1 MPPYLR
7 QLPFFQVRKVIESRL
22 ELVVAL
28 VHFLVVNTNGRSINS
43 GSVSQRSVQGR
54 DQMACRA

>member
-28 VHFLVVNTNGRSINS
+28 VHFISRQYERALNQL
-43 GSVSQRSVQGR
+43 GSVSQRNVQGR
-54 DQMACRA
+54 DQMPSRA